1 MKSSLHWKKK
11 TFSSTYRIYSGDR
24 QVGQLVEN
32 SLKQSAVGELNNSKY
47 LFKTKGVF
55 KQETEVIDIDSK
67 TTIGKISYNAMMNK
81 AEIQYPN
88 RTVHWKYDNK
98 WQTRWSLSD
107 TRGIQMA
114 FRGGLSKGSIECSD
128 EDDLLVLTGLFVT
141 NFYWQMTI
149 VIMVAVFLPIWA
161 TLVT

>member
-1 MKSSLHWKKK
+1 MKKTLNWKKK

-32 SLKQSAVGELNNSKY
+32 SLKQSAIGELNNKKY
-47 LFKTKGVF
+47 LFRTKGLM

-67 TTIGKISYNAMMNK
+67 STIGKISYNTMMNK

-107 TRGIQMA
+107 SGGMHMD